1 MEKKKSLLGRLLG
14 LLISGVAGHEA
25 IVHGFASAQLK
36 HQPRL
41 LDMLNILVSLP
52 RVDICTL
59 GSSRKTWDAGNS
71 VQLIFERT
79 LVLFEQDIQTLSSL

>member
-1 MEKKKSLLGRLLG
+1 MEKKSLLGRLLG

-41 LDMLNILVSLP
+41 LDMLNILFSLP
-52 RVDICTL
+52 RVEICTL
-59 GSSRKTWDAGNS
+59 GEFTKNLRRGELGATH
-71 VQLIFERT
+71 F
-79 LVLFEQDIQTLSSL
+79 